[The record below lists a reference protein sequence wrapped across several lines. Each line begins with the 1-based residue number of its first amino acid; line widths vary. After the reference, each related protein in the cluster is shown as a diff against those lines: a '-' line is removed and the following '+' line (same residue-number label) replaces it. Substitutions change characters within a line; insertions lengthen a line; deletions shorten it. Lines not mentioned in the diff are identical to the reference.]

1 MNETYKII
9 IRKTVPNNLD
19 KIVDLEKKDSQ
30 YVQEYSKAEH
40 QNIIEEELHLS
51 IIEKKS
57 EALIGYII
65 LVGTFSKNR
74 IIEFRRIVVD
84 KKGLGYGKDAIK
96 LIKQICFTQ
105 LKAKQI
111 WLDVYEDN
119 LRAIKLYQSLGFKK
133 DKVKTINGRKLWIMS
148 LHQL

>member
-1 MNETYKII
+1 MNETDKII
-9 IRKTVPNNLD
+9 IRNTVPDDLD
-19 KIVDLEKKDSQ
+19 KIVVLEKNDSQ
-30 YVQEYSKAEH
+30 FVQEYSKAEH
-40 QNIIEEELHLS
+40 QNIIEEEQHLS
-51 IIEKKS
+51 IFEKKS

-65 LVGTFSKNR
+65 LAGIFSKNK
-74 IIEFRRIVVD
+74 IIEFRRIVVS
-84 KKGLGYGKDAIK
+84 KKGLGYGKDAIR